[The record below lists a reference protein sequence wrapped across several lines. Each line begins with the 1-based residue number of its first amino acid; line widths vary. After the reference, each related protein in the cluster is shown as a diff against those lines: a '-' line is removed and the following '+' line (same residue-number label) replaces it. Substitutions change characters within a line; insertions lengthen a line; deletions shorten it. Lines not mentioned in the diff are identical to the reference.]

1 MILYHYE
8 AIFLFKVI
16 NYSFPTSWSIFH
28 EEGLLVTLSKVLQHF
43 TNLKKSA
50 SDRLRPYQ

>member
-8 AIFLFKVI
+8 SNFLFKII
-16 NYSFPTSWSIFH
+16 NYSFLTSWSIFH
-28 EEGLLVTLSKVLQHF
+28 GKGLLVTLSKVLQHF
-43 TNLKKSA
+43 TNLKKPA

>member
-8 AIFLFKVI
+8 ANFLFTII
-16 NYSFPTSWSIFH
+16 NYSFLTSWSIFH
-28 EEGLLVTLSKVLQHF
+28 GKGLLVTLSKVLQHF
-43 TNLKKSA
+43 TNFKKPA